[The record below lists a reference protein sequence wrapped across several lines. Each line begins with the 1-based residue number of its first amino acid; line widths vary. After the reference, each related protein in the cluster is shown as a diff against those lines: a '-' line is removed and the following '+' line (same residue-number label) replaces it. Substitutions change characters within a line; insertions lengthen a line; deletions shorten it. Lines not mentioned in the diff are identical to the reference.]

1 MFLNES
7 YYNNGQEVLAAEN
20 GAGSVWISGYD
31 FAHNI
36 GKLRQNNIYGI
47 CSAVDLSF
55 KYPEDFQQIKFAL
68 DDCESQ
74 KITNHFA
81 EAFDFIEQQ
90 RKKTNVLVHC
100 AAGISRSSAML
111 ISYMMR
117 KYGITFDESLKRV
130 REKRSCVQPNSGFE
144 RQLREYEK
152 ELKLKK

>member
-7 YYNNGQEVLAAEN
+7 YYNNGQEVLPAEN
-20 GAGSVWISGYD
+20 GNGSVWISGYD
-31 FAHNI
+31 FAHNLN
-36 GKLRQNNIYGI
+36 KLRHNGILGI

-55 KYPEDFQQIKFAL
+55 KYSPEFEQIKFDL

-74 KITNHFA
+74 KIGQHFQ
-81 EAFDFIEQQ
+81 EAYDFIEAQ

-111 ISYMMR
+111 ISYMMK
-117 KYGITFDESLKRV
+117 KYSYNFDESLKRV
-130 REKRSCVQPNSGFE
+130 RDKRGCVQPNSGFE

>member
-1 MFLNES
+1 MFLYEG
-7 YYNNGQEVLAAEN
+7 YYNNGQLVLPEEP
-20 GAGSVWISGYD
+20 GCGSVWISGYD
-31 FAHNI
+31 FAHNLT
-36 GKLRQNNIYGI
+36 KLRENKIFGI

-55 KYPEDFQQIKFAL
+55 RYPPEFEQVKFAL

-74 KITNHFA
+74 KITNHFQ
-81 EAFDFIEQQ
+81 EAYDFIEEQ

-117 KYGITFDESLKRV
+117 KYGYSFDESLKRI
-130 REKRSCVQPNSGFE
+130 REKRACVQPNSGFE

>member
-7 YYNNGQEVLAAEN
+7 YYNNGQEALPAEN
-20 GAGSVWISGYD
+20 GLGSVWISGYD
-31 FAHNI
+31 FAHNL
-36 GKLRQNNIYGI
+36 GKLRQNGIMGI

-55 KYPEDFQQIKFAL
+55 KYPPDFEQIKFAL

-74 KITNHFA
+74 KITGCFQ
-81 EAFDFIEQQ
+81 EAYEFIEAQ
-90 RKKTNVLVHC
+90 RRKTNVLVHC

-111 ISYMMR
+111 ISYMMK
-117 KYGITFDESLKRV
+117 KYGYSFDESLKRV
-130 REKRSCVQPNSGFE
+130 REKRACVLPNSGFE